1 MGVSLRL
8 PLRPKWFETPALRM
22 FTPCRQCDVDNT
34 LPHGLPEMERMVML
48 RHVYRLGV
56 ISRRQLIEE
65 QIKVYMGAL
74 DDPAYLRL
82 SENKVIVS
90 AARVRTLR
98 ERLAAIEATD
108 PQG

>member
-1 MGVSLRL
+1 MGVSLK
-8 PLRPKWFETPALRM
+8 PLVRPKRFETPALRM

-34 LPHGLPEMERMVML
+34 LLHGLPEMERMVML

-65 QIKVYMGAL
+65 QIKVYMVVL

-90 AARVRTLR
+90 AARVRTLCQA
-98 ERLAAIEATD
+98 LAALEEPD
-108 PQG
+108 PLG